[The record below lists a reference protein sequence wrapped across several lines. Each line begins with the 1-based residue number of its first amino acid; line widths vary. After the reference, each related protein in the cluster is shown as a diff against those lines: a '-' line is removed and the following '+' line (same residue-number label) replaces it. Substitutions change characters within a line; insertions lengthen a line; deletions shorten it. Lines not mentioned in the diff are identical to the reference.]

1 MVSAAG
7 VSGDGGV
14 GVSNGALIVSG
25 VSAPVGV
32 VVAGDTTNGSG
43 VCGCSF
49 LSTEDKLFHRAALA
63 VCVSWRS

>member
-14 GVSNGALIVSG
+14 GVSNGALTVSG
-25 VSAPVGV
+25 VSAAVG

-43 VCGCSF
+43 ACGCSF